1 VSDLNASTESYR
13 AALAPLRYEVL
24 MDFDFGV
31 GLGAARPRY
40 VTAARTLEPIRSG
53 VAWFVA

>member
-1 VSDLNASTESYR
+1 MSDLNASTESYR

-40 VTAARTLEPIRSG
+40 VTAARILEPIRSG

>member
-1 VSDLNASTESYR
+1 MSDRNASTESYR

-24 MDFDFGV
+24 MNFDSRWDW
-31 GLGAARPRY
+31 GAASPRY

>member
-1 VSDLNASTESYR
+1 MSDLNASTESYR

-40 VTAARTLEPIRSG
+40 VTAARTSG
-53 VAWFVA
+53 ADP